1 MSEATIRVEPDPR
14 GIATIWLARPEKNNA
29 YNGEMILELTDAV
42 ERLAADAS
50 VRVVVLR
57 GEGAMF
63 SSGMDLNDLRELSED
78 PARLRDYRRPI
89 LSWWNLLEE
98 MPKPTI
104 CQIHGAALGG
114 AFELALACDFRT
126 MAEDAVAGI
135 MEVRIGLLPD
145 VGGCSRLPAVVGLGN
160 AKELIMT
167 GKVIDG
173 HEAHRI
179 GFANRIAPAGE
190 LGETTDALA
199 AELLA
204 CAPKAVGLAKR
215 VMDAAAKPALALTL
229 EQEVAAQE
237 TLAASE
243 DFAEGA
249 RAFFEKRDPDFAGR

>member
-1 MSEATIRVEPDPR
+1 MTLVRTEDR
-14 GIATIWLARPEKNNA
+14 
-29 YNGEMILELTDAV
+29 DAV
-42 ERLAADAS
+42 RHLVLNRPDKRNALSGEVIAELGAAIEAAAADPD

-63 SSGMDLNDLRELSED
+63 SSGMDLNDLRDLSED
-78 PARLRDYRRPI
+78 SANLRAFRRP
-89 LSWWNLLEE
+89 LLGFWNLLEE

-135 MEVRIGLLPD
+135 MEVRIGLVPD
-145 VGGCSRLPAVVGLGN
+145 VGGCSRLPAIVGLGN

-173 HEAHRI
+173 REAHRI
-179 GFANRIAPAGE
+179 GFANRIAPTAD
-190 LGETTDALA
+190 LDAATQALA
-199 AELLA
+199 NDLLA
-204 CAPKAVGLAKR
+204 CAPRAVGLAKR
-215 VMDAAAKPALALTL
+215 ILDAAAKPALAATL

-237 TLAASE
+237 TLASSE

-249 RAFFEKRDPDFAGR
+249 RAFFEKRDPEFVGR

>member
-1 MSEATIRVEPDPR
+1 MSLVMTEDR
-14 GIATIWLARPEKNNA
+14 GAVRHIVINRPEKRNA
-29 YNGEMILELTDAV
+29 LNGDAIRELGGAI
-42 ERLAADAS
+42 EAAAADDS
-50 VRVVVLR
+50 VRVVIVR

-63 SSGMDLNDLRELSED
+63 SSGMDLNDLRELSES
-78 PARLRDYRRPI
+78 PENLRSYRRPI

-114 AFELALACDFRT
+114 AFELSLACDFRT

-173 HEAHRI
+173 HDAHRI
-179 GFANRIAPAGE
+179 GFANRIAPAESLDE
-190 LGETTDALA
+190 LTGAFA
-199 AELLA
+199 QELLA
-204 CAPKAVGLAKR
+204 CAPRAVGLAKR
-215 VMDAAAKPALALTL
+215 VLDAAAKPALAATL
-229 EQEVAAQE
+229 ELEVSAQE
-237 TLAASE
+237 QLAGTD

-249 RAFFEKRDPDFAGR
+249 RAFFEKRPPQFAGR